1 MQRSTTFVIMIVVLA
16 LVAITTSARTG
27 LAQPTNRVP
36 AAEKS
41 DSSPQREAQDFS
53 VIAQQ
58 LVAEMKKLRLEVLE
72 LRLENLGL
80 QRAQWEREVE
90 RVRSEQH
97 DVQEQESKLR
107 QGIAALDRRLGL
119 TITEEA
125 DRAELEAT
133 KKSLLENQVPRVQA
147 ELQKISLRE
156 TELMKQL
163 TEAEQ
168 RRQETLARMRMLK

>member
-16 LVAITTSARTG
+16 LLTITTSARTG